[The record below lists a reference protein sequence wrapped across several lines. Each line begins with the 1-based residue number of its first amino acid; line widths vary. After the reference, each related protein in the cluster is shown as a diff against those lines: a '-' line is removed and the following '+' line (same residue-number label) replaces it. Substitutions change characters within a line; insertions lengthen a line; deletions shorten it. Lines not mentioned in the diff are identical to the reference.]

1 MSVLNLKL
9 IGKTIGL
16 GVLMASQSVMA
27 LQSGDKIVCFD
38 DVSGYK
44 YQIKV
49 LDIGDEEGYVRVT
62 HGKKLI
68 KFYGRGDAIVEGHL
82 DGTSI
87 IMMENGRDVAAIH
100 LEYSSGTEDL
110 AESYFEDDGDSRSV
124 DCKIIK

>member
-9 IGKTIGL
+9 IVKTIGL
-16 GVLMASQSVMA
+16 GFLMASQSAMA

-38 DVSGYK
+38 DVSSYK

-68 KFYGRGDAIVEGHL
+68 KFYDRDNVAIEGHMS
-82 DGTSI
+82 GTSI
-87 IMMENGRDVAAIH
+87 IMLEDGRDVAAIH
-100 LEYSSGTEDL
+100 LESTPGTEDL
-110 AESYFEDDGDSRSV
+110 ADSYYEDGGDSRGV
-124 DCKIIK
+124 DCKFEK